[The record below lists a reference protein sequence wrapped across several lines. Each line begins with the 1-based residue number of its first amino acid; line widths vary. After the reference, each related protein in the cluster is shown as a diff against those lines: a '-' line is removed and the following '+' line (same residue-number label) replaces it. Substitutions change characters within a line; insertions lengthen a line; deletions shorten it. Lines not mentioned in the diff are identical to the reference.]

1 MIIKVWLFEHLI
13 KNKFHNSDVTF
24 EYYRVTKYIP
34 DSLIIIHI
42 SNYYGDFYYS
52 IGYSKFFNSNNLD
65 LLESIIKNYEI
76 DINFY
81 VKGE

>member
-1 MIIKVWLFEHLI
+1 MLIKIRLFEHLI
-13 KNKFHNSDVTF
+13 KNKFHNSDVRF
-24 EYYRVTKYIP
+24 EYYKVTKYIP
-34 DSLIIIHI
+34 ESLIIIHI
-42 SNYYGDFYYS
+42 SNSYGDFYYN
-52 IGYSKFFNSNNLD
+52 IGYTKFSSSNNLD

>member
-1 MIIKVWLFEHLI
+1 MLIKVWLFEHLI

-24 EYYRVTKYIP
+24 EYYKVTKFIAE
-34 DSLIIIHI
+34 SLILIHI
-42 SNYYGDFYYS
+42 SNHYGDFYYN
-52 IGYSKFFNSNNLD
+52 IGYTKFSSSNNLD
-65 LLESIIKNYEI
+65 LLESILKNYEI